1 MLLVNI
7 VIVDIVNQFT
17 MVDIPIVLVL
27 HHLIALSENIVIV
40 VLVNQVLMEVIHIVL

>member
-7 VIVDIVNQFT
+7 VIVDIVNQFPI
-17 MVDIPIVLVL
+17 VDIPIVLVL
-27 HHLIALSENIVIV
+27 QHLIVLSENIVIV